1 MHGRSG
7 ALYSEVILNIG
18 MLTLSTTM
26 RNSEEELT
34 PVLDSR
40 MISRLF

>member
-7 ALYSEVILNIG
+7 ALYSDIILNID

-26 RNSEEELT
+26 RKGEEELT
-34 PVLDSR
+34 PVLDSGA
-40 MISRLF
+40 ISQL